1 MKKVFLFMIL
11 IYISCGPDPIPDPES
26 VNLVAPNNLESCT
39 TASRVN
45 DLERQVRFQ
54 WTAALNTDQY
64 ELIIENT
71 LTNQQFRS
79 TTYLLNVSVILPAG
93 APYRWFVR
101 SKASLTKV
109 TADSQT
115 WSFYLEDS
123 PEESHFPFP
132 AKLISPE
139 NNSTVSLNLSGEV
152 LFSWQAKDLDEDIE
166 SYQLYIGSSED
177 QLSIKRDGILHTQTS
192 EILEENSEYFWQV
205 ITIDE
210 NQNQSRSK
218 VFSFQTD

>member
-1 MKKVFLFMIL
+1 MKKVFLLMIL
-11 IYISCGPDPIPDPES
+11 IVLGCGPDPIPDPES
-26 VNLVAPNNLESCT
+26 VFLIAPDNLESCT

-54 WTAALNTDQY
+54 WTAALNTEQY
-64 ELIIENT
+64 ELVIENT

-101 SKASLTKV
+101 SKSSLTTV
-109 TADSQT
+109 TADSQS

-132 AKLISPE
+132 AKLIFPE
-139 NNSTVSLNLSGEV
+139 NNSTVTLNASGET

-166 SYQLYIGSSED
+166 SYQLYIGNNED
-177 QLSIKRDGILHTQTS
+177 QLSLKREGILQTQTS
-192 EILEENSEYFWQV
+192 EMLEENSEYFWQV
-205 ITIDE
+205 ITIDQ

>member
-11 IYISCGPDPIPDPES
+11 IVLGCGPDPIPDPES
-26 VNLVAPNNLESCT
+26 VFLIAPDNLESCT

-64 ELIIENT
+64 ELVIENT

-101 SKASLTKV
+101 SKSSLTPV
-109 TADSQT
+109 TSDSQS

-139 NNSTVSLNLSGEV
+139 KSLAEL
-152 LFSWQAKDLDEDIE
+152 
-166 SYQLYIGSSED
+166 
-177 QLSIKRDGILHTQTS
+177 
-192 EILEENSEYFWQV
+192 
-205 ITIDE
+205 
-210 NQNQSRSK
+210 
-218 VFSFQTD
+218 

>member
-11 IYISCGPDPIPDPES
+11 IVLGCGPDPIPDPES
-26 VNLVAPNNLESCT
+26 VFLIAPDNLESCT

-64 ELIIENT
+64 ELVIENT

-101 SKASLTKV
+101 SKSSLTPV
-109 TADSQT
+109 TSDSQS

-132 AKLISPE
+132 AKLIFPE
-139 NNSTVSLNLSGEV
+139 NNSTVTLNASGET

-166 SYQLYIGSSED
+166 SYQLYIGNNED
-177 QLSIKRDGILHTQTS
+177 QLSLKREGILQTQTS

>member
-1 MKKVFLFMIL
+1 MKKVFLLMIL
-11 IYISCGPDPIPDPES
+11 IVLGCGPDPIPAPES
-26 VNLVAPNNLESCT
+26 VFLIAPDNLESCT

-64 ELIIENT
+64 ELIVENT

-79 TTYLLNVSVILPAG
+79 TTSLLNATVILPAG

-101 SKASLTKV
+101 SKASLTTV

-132 AKLISPE
+132 AKLILPE
-139 NNSTVSLNLSGEV
+139 NNSTVTLNASGET

-166 SYQLYIGSSED
+166 SYQLYIGNNED
-177 QLSIKRDGILHTQTS
+177 QLSLKREGILQTQTS
-192 EILEENSEYFWQV
+192 EMLEENSEYFWQI
-205 ITIDE
+205 ITIDS